1 MYWNRFCL
9 LVRNQRRRHLHNEFF
24 KTAPHSDVSNFR
36 GVSKHKRDRFRTQP
50 DSALAARDYAVDA
63 IWVNAF
69 GMKRV
74 GRAAIEATL
83 KQVFGL
89 DFVMAG
95 ESRTVEKEITFVR
108 PDVALLTNRVERVGQ
123 KTAAG
128 AEFTR
133 STSHLRVFVKSDVRW
148 EIVNHLIS
156 DARSRGRAEH

>member
-1 MYWNRFCL
+1 M
-9 LVRNQRRRHLHNEFF
+9 Q
-24 KTAPHSDVSNFR
+24 TAEVLP
-36 GVSKHKRDRFRTQP
+36 
-50 DSALAARDYAVDA
+50 
-63 IWVNAF
+63 
-69 GMKRV
+69 
-74 GRAAIEATL
+74 L
-83 KQVFGL
+83 KQVFAL

-133 STSHLRVFVKSDVRW
+133 STSHLRVFVKSDGRW